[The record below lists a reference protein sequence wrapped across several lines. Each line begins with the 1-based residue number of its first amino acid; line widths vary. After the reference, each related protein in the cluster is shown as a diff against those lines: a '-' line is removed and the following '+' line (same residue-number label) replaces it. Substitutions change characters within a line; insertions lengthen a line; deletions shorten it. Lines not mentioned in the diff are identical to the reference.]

1 MPLNRSRVQQPEV
14 VVISF
19 GKVGQSGQGSEGIKE
34 REIQEKP
41 PILARQVSSERNES
55 DGEEDFNGVPD
66 EWMEPVKHQMSGE

>member
-14 VVISF
+14 VVVSF
-19 GKVGQSGQGSEGIKE
+19 KKVGQSGQGSEGIRE

-41 PILARQVSSERNES
+41 PILVRQVSSLRSES